1 MLSQLNFK
9 PSIKFSHPE
18 IKISKFFLRPNF
30 HLKLLVYT
38 SNSFSSITLTWYCLL
53 PSEHLSQSELILLLW
68 FFRPSI
74 WYTTSH
80 CHSSIEKKH
89 DVIGL
94 ICLKSSAVAN
104 KGKKQMEKNESQ
116 SKAVPRWG
124 DLILIRK
131 KRGQVMVLAVELSAS
146 VWYLVHR

>member
-53 PSEHLSQSELILLLW
+53 PSQHLSQSELILLLW

-104 KGKKQMEKNESQ
+104 KGKNNRWTKMSLNQKLFQDGETLSSLERKGDGWWCWRWSSVLQ
-116 SKAVPRWG
+116 SG
-124 DLILIRK
+124 I
-131 KRGQVMVLAVELSAS
+131 
-146 VWYLVHR
+146 